1 MTPPSLN
8 KCSTGVDNAGTQNN
22 LTSSGRMMSRA
33 SSQALTPDV
42 CQAIDTIRCIY
53 AIDTVT
59 AGTET
64 GLLNGFAWLI
74 YFNVVKNSL
83 SPRLETQD

>member
-1 MTPPSLN
+1 
-8 KCSTGVDNAGTQNN
+8 
-22 LTSSGRMMSRA
+22 MMSRA

-74 YFNVVKNSL
+74 YFNVVKTEQLETETEARDS
-83 SPRLETQD
+83 RLETQDRDGD